1 MKRIVIIVF
10 ILISSIAFGQNHFI
24 GVQGG
29 GSITNITAK
38 EDFNDTGMRTGFSG
52 GISYTLKFAEK
63 YQFEINALYAQLG
76 YTDDIILTDDIGAY
90 LGKEKN
96 EFNYDYLSTPL
107 KIGYEMGNK
116 IRIIPRIGIVPS
128 LLLNAKTIVPFFDS
142 NGNIVS
148 HKTLDVKDDVSKFDF
163 SGLIELGFENRLSD
177 NILFCLDFNYKHSIT
192 SFSNTDYFEGLNM
205 RHYGFSVAAG
215 VKYLIKK
222 Q

>member
-10 ILISSIAFGQNHFI
+10 ILFSSIAFGQNHFF

-29 GSITNITAK
+29 GSITNIIAK
-38 EDFNDTGMRTGFSG
+38 ESFNDTGMRTGFSG
-52 GISYTLKFAEK
+52 GINYTLKFAEK
-63 YQFEINALYAQLG
+63 YQFEVNALYAQLG

-96 EFNYDYLSTPL
+96 EFNYDYLCIPL

-116 IRIIPRIGIVPS
+116 TRVIPRIGIVPS

-142 NGNIVS
+142 NRNIVGR
-148 HKTLDVKDDVSKFDF
+148 KTLNVIDDVSKFDF

-177 NILFCLDFNYKHSIT
+177 NILFCLDFNYKHSLT
-192 SFSNTDYFEGLNM
+192 TFSNSDYFDGLNM
-205 RHYGFSVAAG
+205 RHYGFWVAVG
-215 VKYLIKK
+215 LKYSIKK
-222 Q
+222 

>member
-10 ILISSIAFGQNHFI
+10 ILLSSIAFGQNHFL

-52 GISYTLKFAEK
+52 GISYTLKISKK
-63 YQFEINALYAQLG
+63 YQLGVNALYSQFG
-76 YTDDIILTDDIGAY
+76 FTDDIILTDDIGAY
-90 LGKEKN
+90 LGKEINK
-96 EFNYDYLSTPL
+96 FNYDYLSIPL
-107 KIGYEMGNK
+107 KMGYVMGNK
-116 IRIIPRIGIVPS
+116 VRVIPRIGIVPS
-128 LLLNAKTIVPFFDS
+128 FLLDAKTIVPYFDS

-163 SGLIELGFENRLSD
+163 GGMIELGFENRLSD
-177 NILFCLDFNYKHSIT
+177 NILFCLDLNYKHSVT
-192 SFSNTDYFEGLNM
+192 TFSNSDYFDGLNM
-205 RHYGFSVAAG
+205 RHFGFSVVVG
-215 VKYLIKK
+215 LKYLLNK